1 MAITK
6 VSPALIQVANNV
18 TSTTI
23 GNTTSIPSL
32 TFDASGVIISASNTT
47 VTVANTNINGTIT
60 ATQIAANSVNAS
72 ILQTNSVENYMATSG
87 RPLSNRNLINNGA
100 MQVAQRGT
108 SVTGITSSAYY
119 TADRWSNCS

>member
-47 VTVANTNINGTIT
+47 VTVANTNITGTIT

-72 ILQTNSVENYMATSG
+72 ILQTNSVENYIG
-87 RPLSNRNLINNGA
+87 RLL
-100 MQVAQRGT
+100 VAH
-108 SVTGITSSAYY
+108 
-119 TADRWSNCS
+119 

>member
-108 SVTGITSSAYY
+108 SNRELHHLILYCGPLENWY
-119 TADRWSNCS
+119 